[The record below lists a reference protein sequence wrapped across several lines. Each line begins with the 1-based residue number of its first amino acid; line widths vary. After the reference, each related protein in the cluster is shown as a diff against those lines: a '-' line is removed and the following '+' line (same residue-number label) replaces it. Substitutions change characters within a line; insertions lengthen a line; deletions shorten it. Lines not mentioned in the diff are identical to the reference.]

1 MKSNPSNP
9 YIEYLITY
17 LCFEVFFVFMLF
29 YTYGDVSSTI
39 IFLICNMLACGVI
52 GFHIRLIIEFE
63 KKRKFCDE
71 FNKAMI
77 ELGDKIKLEEELE
90 EIKKNLYE
98 E

>member
-1 MKSNPSNP
+1 MKSSPRNPH
-9 YIEYLITY
+9 IEYLIFY

-71 FNKAMI
+71 FNKAME
-77 ELGDKIKLEEELE
+77 ELGKMIERE
-90 EIKKNLYE
+90 EIEEAKNNLYE